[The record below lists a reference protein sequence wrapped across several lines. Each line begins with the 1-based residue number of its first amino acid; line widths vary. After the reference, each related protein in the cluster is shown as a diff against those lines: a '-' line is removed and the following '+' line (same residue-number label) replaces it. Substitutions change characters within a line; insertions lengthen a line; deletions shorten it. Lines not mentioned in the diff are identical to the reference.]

1 MTLRV
6 AQFFL
11 KIAHLSF
18 SMGPRGPC
26 AYGLRPRL
34 WLLFKCDLAFLG
46 WHQLFLKSSCKF
58 NWTFQSTVI
67 PKVFLFFLKQIG
79 TFSPIRDTF
88 NTMHKINYN
97 WLVQKNLSKKNL
109 SSIQITIDFY
119 LPLNPDQTAP
129 LQHWEGCWP
138 RFPHSHESQY
148 PQISVFDP
156 TWDTASAPTLPSVHS
171 VCRKPLGRRHLTMK
185 RKTNI
190 A

>member
-67 PKVFLFFLKQIG
+67 PKVFLFFSNKSAHFPRYEIL
-79 TFSPIRDTF
+79 
-88 NTMHKINYN
+88 
-97 WLVQKNLSKKNL
+97 L
-109 SSIQITIDFY
+109 IQCIKLIITDWY
-119 LPLNPDQTAP
+119 
-129 LQHWEGCWP
+129 
-138 RFPHSHESQY
+138 
-148 PQISVFDP
+148 
-156 TWDTASAPTLPSVHS
+156 
-171 VCRKPLGRRHLTMK
+171 
-185 RKTNI
+185 RKTCQKKTFRLFKLQSTFI
-190 A
+190 YH

>member
-67 PKVFLFFLKQIG
+67 PKVFLFFSNKSAHFPRYEILLIQCIKLIITDWYRKTCQ
-79 TFSPIRDTF
+79 
-88 NTMHKINYN
+88 
-97 WLVQKNLSKKNL
+97 KKNL
-109 SSIQITIDFY
+109 SSIQITIYRLLF
-119 LPLNPDQTAP
+119 TT
-129 LQHWEGCWP
+129 
-138 RFPHSHESQY
+138 ESR
-148 PQISVFDP
+148 SNSS
-156 TWDTASAPTLPSVHS
+156 TTTLGGLLATFSTLS
-171 VCRKPLGRRHLTMK
+171 
-185 RKTNI
+185 
-190 A
+190 